1 MYELTEF
8 LPETRDVLSIDPLN
22 ILGDWNPS
30 TVQYSTSRYICRA
43 VHLLALPERPSGR
56 GAPGPGTLAR
66 GVVLLAVMFNCSPP
80 PKATLLPTEPLSPI
94 VSRPRGSRLP
104 DPHWSTPL
112 AGRAHTA
119 APLGSRSCASFH
131 PDAIITLPHT
141 YRMQWHRTLLMKGNF
156 SCCLLY

>member
-1 MYELTEF
+1 MMYELTEF
-8 LPETRDVLSIDPLN
+8 LPETRDVLSPLIHWTSLVTGTPAQYLSIYLPCTYLHSPN
-22 ILGDWNPS
+22 I
-30 TVQYSTSRYICRA
+30 
-43 VHLLALPERPSGR
+43 PSGR

-80 PKATLLPTEPLSPI
+80 QKPLLPTESLSPI

-131 PDAIITLPHT
+131 TFLHHHSAAYI
-141 YRMQWHRTLLMKGNF
+141 YRMQWHLTLLKGNF